1 MRSTNHHF
9 EAITMK
15 TDITHTILVAV
26 SKEATKR
33 GYFTQI
39 MWNDGEWSLYIHR
52 RGDDIHINR
61 NTKISVIERWMEE
74 S

>member
-1 MRSTNHHF
+1 
-9 EAITMK
+9 MK
-15 TDITHTILVAV
+15 TNMTHTILLAV

-39 MWNDGEWSLYIHR
+39 MWNDGEWSLYIQR
-52 RGDDIHINR
+52 RGDDLRINR
-61 NTKISVIERWMEE
+61 DTNISVIEDWMAPIDDLIEAGGEE